1 MPPQLIK
8 QFNAIFLTLALSL
21 LSACALPLRAPSGSA
36 TPATTS
42 TPEPPT
48 STPVPAAATVNGEI
62 IALTEYQAEIQRYKS
77 AQTAL
82 GKTVT
87 DEEAERIVLD
97 ELISE
102 TLLAQAARADGLIV
116 TESALQS
123 RIDALVAT
131 LGGADKLSAWQF
143 AHGYTDE
150 SFRVALKRSAEA
162 ALMRDKII
170 AQVPL
175 TTEQVH
181 ARQIL
186 FYNAS
191 EAQAVL
197 DEINS
202 GTSFDQLALLYDPA
216 TRGELGWFPRGYL
229 LEPSIEEAAFALQPG
244 QVSAVIQSGIGFH
257 IIMVVERGDHA
268 LSPDARYTLQQSA
281 LQNWLTQ
288 QRAQSQI
295 VLTP

>member
-1 MPPQLIK
+1 MPPRFTK
-8 QFNAIFLTLALSL
+8 QFISTILTLALGLAS
-21 LSACALPLRAPSGSA
+21 CALPIPASSGSG
-36 TPATTS
+36 TPTAAS
-42 TPEPPT
+42 TPEAPT
-48 STPVPAAATVNGEI
+48 STPVPAIATVNGEV
-62 IALTEYQAEIQRYKS
+62 IALTEYQAEIARYLS

-82 GKTVT
+82 GKTVSNE
-87 DEEAERIVLD
+87 DAAKIVLD

-102 TLLAQAARADGLIV
+102 TLLAQAARTEGLLV

-131 LGGADKLSAWQF
+131 LGGADKLSAWQS

-170 AQVPL
+170 AGVPP

-186 FYNAS
+186 FYNES
-191 EAQAVL
+191 EARGVL
-197 DEINS
+197 DEIRS
-202 GTSFDQLALLYDPA
+202 GVSFDEIAFLYDPA

-229 LEPSIEEAAFALQPG
+229 LEPAIEDAAFALQPG
-244 QVSAVIQSGIGFH
+244 QVSDVIQTSIGFH
-257 IIMVVERGDHA
+257 IIMLVERGEHA
-268 LSPDARYTLQQSA
+268 LSPDALYTLQQSA